1 LTSDVGARLAWHNAG
16 RSHHTSK
23 HAPWRLLVSLEFPE
37 QASAAR
43 FERYLKSGSGR
54 AFARRHFA
62 ESRHVPPS
70 TLSDNG
76 AEPMTSL
83 LRSSNVRLV
92 VILATALCVLQ
103 QHPRAQQPTPNQPG
117 TKWTDDQLR
126 QSVELA
132 RVGRKLTPKRWPN
145 DSRVAVC
152 LSFDTDS
159 EAPLLRDG
167 NTSPTS
173 LSASDFGAESGM
185 PRILKMLD
193 RYDIPATFFMTA
205 VDAMLHPDMLAAIL
219 KPGRHEV
226 GVHGWI
232 HEFPPRLEDGEEE
245 RLLDRAIA
253 YLTKATG
260 KRPVGYR
267 APSWAFS
274 PSTLDLIQ
282 KKGFLYDSS
291 LQALDEPYEI
301 VSRGKNTG
309 IVELAIDW
317 TLTETPY
324 LGQNGRMP
332 SPELLYQLYKDEFD
346 GAYDEGTLFVLT
358 LHPYLSGH
366 RAPMR
371 HLDRFVA
378 YMKSKPGVWFAT
390 GEQVA
395 KYLKTGQ

>member
-1 LTSDVGARLAWHNAG
+1 
-16 RSHHTSK
+16 
-23 HAPWRLLVSLEFPE
+23 
-37 QASAAR
+37 
-43 FERYLKSGSGR
+43 
-54 AFARRHFA
+54 
-62 ESRHVPPS
+62 
-70 TLSDNG
+70 
-76 AEPMTSL
+76 MTSF
-83 LRSSNVRLV
+83 STRLTLV
-92 VILATALCVLQ
+92 LAAIITVSPLMEL
-103 QHPRAQQPTPNQPG
+103 RAQQQQQGANQPG
-117 TKWTDDQLR
+117 TTFTEEQLR

-152 LSFDTDS
+152 LSFDTDT
-159 EAPLLRDG
+159 EAPELRDG
-167 NTSPTS
+167 NTSPTT
-173 LSASDFGAESGM
+173 LSASDFGAESGIF
-185 PRILKMLD
+185 RILNMLD
-193 RYDIPATFFMTA
+193 RHQIPATFFMTA
-205 VDAMLHPDMLAAIL
+205 VDAMLHPSMLDAIL
-219 KPGRHEV
+219 KSGRHEV

-232 HEFPPRLEDGEEE
+232 HEFTPRLADGEEE
-245 RLLDRAIA
+245 RLLDQAIA

-274 PSTLDLIQ
+274 ASTLDLIQ

-301 VSRGKNTG
+301 VSRGKSTG
-309 IVELAIDW
+309 VVELAIDW

-332 SPELLYQLYKDEFD
+332 SPELLYQLYRDEFD
-346 GAYDEGTLFVLT
+346 GAYEEGTLFVLT
-358 LHPYLSGH
+358 LHPFLSGH

-390 GEQVA
+390 GEQIA
-395 KYLKTGQ
+395 TYLKTSH

>member
-1 LTSDVGARLAWHNAG
+1 MT
-16 RSHHTSK
+16 
-23 HAPWRLLVSLEFPE
+23 
-37 QASAAR
+37 
-43 FERYLKSGSGR
+43 
-54 AFARRHFA
+54 
-62 ESRHVPPS
+62 
-70 TLSDNG
+70 TLSS
-76 AEPMTSL
+76 P
-83 LRSSNVRLV
+83 RFFLV
-92 VILATALCVLQ
+92 VCVAAAVAAAPAIRGQ
-103 QHPRAQQPTPNQPG
+103 QQTPNQPG
-117 TKWTDDQLR
+117 TTWSEAQLR
-126 QSVELA
+126 QSIELA

-145 DSRVAVC
+145 DARVAVC

-167 NTSPTS
+167 TTSPTT

-185 PRILKMLD
+185 PRILAMLD
-193 RYDIPATFFMTA
+193 RHQVPATFFMTA
-205 VDAMLHPDMLAAIL
+205 VDAMLHPDMLAAVL
-219 KPGRHEV
+219 KSGRHEV

-232 HEFPPRLEDGEEE
+232 HEFTPRLADGEEE
-245 RLLDRAIA
+245 RLLDRAIE
-253 YLTKATG
+253 YLTRATG

-274 PSTLDLIQ
+274 ASTLDLIQ

-332 SPELLYQLYKDEFD
+332 SPALLYQLYKDEFD
-346 GAYDEGTLFVLT
+346 GAYEEGTLFVLT

-371 HLDRFVA
+371 HLDEFVA

-390 GEQVA
+390 GTQITE
-395 KYLKTGQ
+395 YLRATSLTPQSPK